1 MVKQKGCSQNNSVI
15 LQIYWSPRRLHM
27 IMSDRSTNGLS
38 LTQEIASLRRGIKLK
53 DEAYTSNTLL
63 IIIRQLEKSNE
74 NSTSYALTG
83 SNCSLIEQLF
93 DVFPRSQTVVVNA
106 LVILNNLI
114 SSSTATHGNGSNNP
128 IWKQLLSRTESCSGL
143 IIAIASHL
151 PDHAVATQSLQLIL
165 SLSSQESPLK
175 KMLDHQHQRMRL
187 NTERTTEGIIVD
199 EINCFGISDVLL
211 KLMRD
216 HSDNSQVMEQI
227 CHILYNLTY
236 EDDDDMSE
244 ECRDYLSEL
253 GAGELLLAKLVG
265 PMGFLCRL
273 GTEKI
278 QLCVVA
284 EEDSGITSH
293 TADVDTKDTATH
305 LDLELTALSKVDQGM
320 IFLTENE
327 TNNVVT
333 SKHSCT
339 QTLASQPAA
348 ATEFSWQP
356 VRDMDIGLAK
366 WGMRALG
373 SLCRHHVQ
381 NQQVFHRLGACEMVM
396 HVKNSI
402 ADSSHTGDDMVTNDT
417 SFLESFCWAVG
428 NLADPEDGC
437 KLNQEKLLENGACE
451 AVLGALKDSCRTKGH
466 LTQEGCRALRNLC
479 NGNEGSLQRMHA
491 LGVCNILLDIVFNK
505 VTLQYRSPP
514 SASRS
519 GPTIKLSPDDS
530 STVQWAWFAVSALCR
545 DDEDD
550 DISCSAIKSEIRST
564 FSELNTCSLL
574 RATCNAYGT
583 SSSSSAGS
591 ADVIQWCFAAMAALT
606 RDTSIAK
613 QILPLQPSVATV
625 PAPGILDD
633 QKSIVDFKHVNA
645 PTKVSSS
652 AVDSSKNYSFF
663 LRAMSSGHSSNNSA
677 DALETKGTLN
687 LEGASEQTTANTLI
701 VLQAMNAHINNV
713 DVVEEFC
720 NVICALIS
728 TSSGDHSESAGDHSD
743 DFTSRLHNRQLL
755 IAANTIEHLVKILAA
770 HGRVVSEDDVEAAV
784 VIGSVFRTISLL
796 IVPQSLTGTSRLVDP
811 VEDSTCV
818 DRLVVSGLLRV
829 LPRILAQPY
838 ALVQFSSIAMCG
850 LQLLNDIACCRS
862 PHHDV
867 LAKSNVAVSLVA
879 LLHAHVK
886 WKAASILAV
895 QTMSC
900 LASGSHCRVH
910 ISLLQTAGCCSALVQ
925 AVCIHYRGGEI
936 CGRGEEEIPDSS
948 MILLQCLVQCISD
961 LLDANRILP
970 TELIECR
977 ASFVREGSHE
987 AMALVMRTLKISN
1000 RVSDVKA
1007 KNVVVS
1013 SCIEVICRLSALPC
1027 SVLERLDRQSLSLS
1041 CLSLLFLSDSSSIL
1055 NCASVFSAAGSSSA
1069 EEIRV
1074 QYGIPV
1080 SIGSYAV
1087 RGTGVISKENDNP
1100 ALGSNVCSSIG
1111 SLVSQAID
1119 LLFPT
1124 TNRTQ
1129 TPEADSFDSCEGAS
1143 AARLGTCDRSVGAH
1157 PSRTISSYNDGEA
1170 SKLLKSC
1177 CAAVEGLVASHRHH
1191 RWLLAQAGVSRSL
1204 LHALRLCLEYLEA
1217 SSDLM
1222 LMDLATSLCLA
1233 IGSIAKD
1240 SEESAVSKGS
1250 RGELDL
1256 VLQALP
1262 VFCRLL
1268 DVCAQLEGSG
1278 SPPAAPSVLD
1288 TDRIVQVETDHIA
1301 DNRLIA
1307 STSLS
1312 AAICRAVSHIAA
1324 AQGRHAI
1331 LFYYQRNTE
1340 NAPGGNGLEG
1350 CVLKALH
1357 RTHHSLSASYECCLA
1372 IAELA
1377 LNDADSAHRMCVM
1390 GVNRKLAQVFA
1401 VHISSVQ
1408 FEATLSTFT
1417 SSQILDHEVEVFCM
1431 VWCRALYAL
1440 LKVLGHTFFA
1450 INEENAERVSQDK
1463 EGKLSPESL
1472 ASMLLNVANSDW
1484 ASSSV
1489 AASIC
1494 MALSALIGACR
1505 STTQYLP
1512 DGARLEITILS
1523 SIMSNTL
1530 QKHVVQADWFTLSLQ
1545 QAAHSISFTKS
1556 VGGGA
1561 AGSPTFSATVTAAG
1575 AGGVAY
1581 WCSVFLYQLILS
1593 SKTDVGHHGVSE
1605 EASLQLQIRSTCLS
1619 LNLCELF
1626 HRALGKFSQEE
1637 SIMAACYMAISALLS
1652 ETDGASEEGARA
1664 LRLDSTIDD
1673 TRTDLLLATKFAEAN
1688 EQNALSLSIHDARK
1702 RFNCLGL
1709 GPMIVDTL
1717 KEYPSSK
1724 HVTDWCLRCM
1734 CLLFEHSEETVH
1746 KMSSLGICEMLPV
1759 CMQAHQSS
1767 AFASI
1772 SGCLAIYRIIHSS
1785 QADSAFTL
1793 TPPTHQQSSTY
1804 AVRLGGAGACEA
1816 VMSVYSCHGGNASA
1830 IESASRA
1837 LAALSFASKGNAGWL
1852 GPLGAC
1858 DALLVAHDR
1867 HSRNLEVVSSIWN
1880 AIGTLCSYNR
1890 ERLSG
1895 LGIAQRIIS
1904 SLQLHFNSGS
1914 EDTLYC
1920 IARSSVASSAAFAI
1934 GRLCEP
1940 LHGAIAATCLSN
1952 RIALCAAGCCGVLTS
1967 VLRIEYLNVAAST
1980 NICRAISTLCNGLH
1994 CSQERSEFGMHGIA
2008 DALVMAMKEHVGHE
2022 EAALYSCHA
2031 VRSLCSYG
2039 DLTNQRLL
2047 RRAGI
2052 CELVAM
2058 ILHESLQIAAVS
2070 PQVSIADSIA
2080 GHHHASSR
2088 RGARE
2093 VESLFSQMLSR
2104 ARAYSQPAS
2113 LSGKSGS
2120 GPPSTQSVGP
2130 GQSTLMLSEVLP
2142 SRADW
2147 KPEWRDKTRV
2157 SLAAIRA
2164 VCCLSCTSN
2173 SVAAVDH
2180 AGSNIS
2186 TKASFGSKGVL
2197 EAMVELGTSGCVQT
2211 DVASTAI
2218 PSLSQWITLALCHL
2232 IDPSNDIRHDN
2243 DSDEEDI
2250 DFLKTVH
2257 KVANPNLSRLCFC
2270 NRTGEFLVTS
2280 ILIVTASNSTVP
2292 PGDVDAL
2299 VYNALSIAVCMCED
2313 KVGSHKVFSAEGFSK
2328 MLLQLINRYSIP
2340 AASTE
2345 ATWLLLLTFS
2355 LASSAASSTV
2365 VSDKLVQGGILRL
2378 LAATLLAQLLPSATG
2393 VIRQLSSSDPPS
2405 RLVQQQIGPILTC
2418 DGSITTSI
2426 SAPGAL
2432 QHSEIKN
2439 EDRVMTGNQR
2449 YFGAGATDGLHTEI
2463 AASSQTYQLMVRSDF
2478 EASSFIAPIISDV
2491 RKDGTR
2497 HYSTGASYRITSGLR
2512 SVINIATTCISDG
2525 SKVDCDFDAC
2535 DNDVMTLALAKEGC
2549 CALSSLLSA
2558 SCSSGSAASEMSSP
2572 QEGKGIGAVRARAFS
2587 SAIGLYRDTYSG
2599 GIAGLGAGNAANLV
2613 TSLNALV
2620 LVADSSLMFFSNER
2634 SSSQSRARQRVME
2647 HDVTH
2652 SKVDDGTIR
2661 RQIQGPTAVD
2671 TVPLLLPA
2679 VKELRNAA
2687 LVSYRHMQQLLQ
2699 RPV

>member
-1 MVKQKGCSQNNSVI
+1 M
-15 LQIYWSPRRLHM
+15 
-27 IMSDRSTNGLS
+27 
-38 LTQEIASLRRGIKLK
+38 
-53 DEAYTSNTLL
+53 
-63 IIIRQLEKSNE
+63 RQ
-74 NSTSYALTG
+74 
-83 SNCSLIEQLF
+83 
-93 DVFPRSQTVVVNA
+93 
-106 LVILNNLI
+106 
-114 SSSTATHGNGSNNP
+114 
-128 IWKQLLSRTESCSGL
+128 
-143 IIAIASHL
+143 
-151 PDHAVATQSLQLIL
+151 
-165 SLSSQESPLK
+165 
-175 KMLDHQHQRMRL
+175 
-187 NTERTTEGIIVD
+187 NTERTKEGVVVD
-199 EINCFGISDVLL
+199 EINCLGISDVLL

-236 EDDDDMSE
+236 EDDDMSE
-244 ECRDYLSEL
+244 ECRNYLSEL
-253 GAGELLLAKLVG
+253 GVGELLLAKLVG
-265 PMGFLCRL
+265 PVGFLCRL
-273 GTEKI
+273 GTEKV
-278 QLCVVA
+278 QLCSVA
-284 EEDSGITSH
+284 EEDGGITSH
-293 TADVDTKDTATH
+293 TADVDTNDTATH
-305 LDLELTALSKVDQGM
+305 LDLELTAQSKVDQGI
-320 IFLTENE
+320 IFLTDNE
-327 TNNVVT
+327 ANSVGAW
-333 SKHSCT
+333 KRSCT
-339 QTLASQPAA
+339 QTLPSQPTA

-356 VRDMDIGLAK
+356 VPDMDIGLAK
-366 WGMRALG
+366 WGFRALG

-381 NQQVFHRLGACEMVM
+381 NQQVFNRLGACEMVM

-402 ADSSHTGDDMVTNDT
+402 ADSSHAGDDMVTNDT

-428 NLADPEDGC
+428 NLADPGDGC

-451 AVLGALKDSCRTKGH
+451 AVLRALKDSCRTKGH

-491 LGVCNILLDIVFNK
+491 LGVCNILLDIVCNK
-505 VTLQYRSPP
+505 VSVQYRSPT
-514 SASRS
+514 SASRSGS

-574 RATCNAYGT
+574 RSTCNAYGR

-606 RDTSIAK
+606 RDPSIAK

-633 QKSIVDFKHVNA
+633 QKSTVDFKHVNA

-663 LRAMSSGHSSNNSA
+663 LRAISSGHSSNNSA
-677 DALETKGTLN
+677 DAVETKGTLN
-687 LEGASEQTTANTLI
+687 LEGASEQATANTLI

-728 TSSGDHSESAGDHSD
+728 TSSGDHSESVGDHSD
-743 DFTSRLHNRQLL
+743 DFTSRLYNRQLL

-796 IVPQSLTGTSRLVDP
+796 IVPQSLTGISRLVDP
-811 VEDSTCV
+811 MEDSTCV

-850 LQLLNDIACCRS
+850 LQLLHDIACCRS
-862 PHHDV
+862 PYHDV

-910 ISLLQTAGCCSALVQ
+910 VALLQTAGCCSALIQ

-936 CGRGEEEIPDSS
+936 CGRREEEVPDSS

-961 LLDANRILP
+961 LLDANRISP
-970 TELIECR
+970 AELIECR

-1000 RVSDVKA
+1000 RASDVKA

-1041 CLSLLFLSDSSSIL
+1041 CLALLFLSDSSSIL
-1055 NCASVFSAAGSSSA
+1055 NCATVLDAAGSSSA
-1069 EEIRV
+1069 EEIRA

-1087 RGTGVISKENDNP
+1087 RGTGIISKEIENP

-1129 TPEADSFDSCEGAS
+1129 TPEADSFDTCEEAS
-1143 AARLGTCDRSVGAH
+1143 AVRLSASDRTVGAR
-1157 PSRTISSYNDGEA
+1157 PLRTISPYDDGEA

-1177 CAAVEGLVASHRHH
+1177 SAAVEGLVASHRHH

-1204 LHALRLCLEYLEA
+1204 LHALRLCLEHLEA
-1217 SSDLM
+1217 CSDLM
-1222 LMDLATSLCLA
+1222 LMDLATALCLA
-1233 IGSIAKD
+1233 IGSISKD

-1262 VFCRLL
+1262 IFCRLL
-1268 DVCAQLEGSG
+1268 DVCAHLEGSG
-1278 SPPAAPSVLD
+1278 SPPAVLSVSD
-1288 TDRIVQVETDHIA
+1288 IDRIVRVETVHIA

-1408 FEATLSTFT
+1408 FEATLSTLT
-1417 SSQILDHEVEVFCM
+1417 SSQIVDHEVEVFCM
-1431 VWCRALYAL
+1431 VWCRAIYAL
-1440 LKVLGHTFFA
+1440 LKVLGHSFFA
-1450 INEENAERVSQDK
+1450 INEESAELVSLEK
-1463 EGKLSPESL
+1463 EEKLSPESL
-1472 ASMLLNVANSDW
+1472 ASMLLNVADSDW

-1505 STTQYLP
+1505 SKTQYLP
-1512 DGARLEITILS
+1512 SVVRLEITILN
-1523 SIMSNTL
+1523 SIMCNTL

-1561 AGSPTFSATVTAAG
+1561 AGSPTYSATITAAG

-1593 SKTDVGHHGVSE
+1593 SKTDVGHHGVTE

-1673 TRTDLLLATKFAEAN
+1673 TRTELLLAIKLAEAN

-1746 KMSSLGICEMLPV
+1746 KMSSSGICEMLPV

-1867 HSRNLEVVSSIWN
+1867 HSRNLEVVSSVWN

-1895 LGIAQRIIS
+1895 LGVAQRIIS
-1904 SLQLHFNSGS
+1904 SLQLHFHSGS
-1914 EDTLYC
+1914 EDILDC
-1920 IARSSVASSAAFAI
+1920 VARSSVASSAAFAI

-1994 CSQERSEFGMHGIA
+1994 CSQERSEFGRHGIA
-2008 DALVMAMKEHVGHE
+2008 DALVMAMKEHVEHE

-2031 VRSLCSYG
+2031 VRALCSYG

-2058 ILHESLQIAAVS
+2058 ILHESLQIAAAN
-2070 PQVSIADSIA
+2070 PQVSSADSMA
-2080 GHHHASSR
+2080 FSR

-2093 VESLFSQMLSR
+2093 GESLFSQMLSR

-2130 GQSTLMLSEVLP
+2130 VQSTFMLSEVLP

-2164 VCCLSCTSN
+2164 ICCLSCASN

-2186 TKASFGSKGVL
+2186 TKAAFGSKGVL

-2211 DVASTAI
+2211 DGATTAI

-2232 IDPSNDIRHDN
+2232 IDPSDDICHDN
-2243 DSDEEDI
+2243 DSDQEDI
-2250 DFLKTVH
+2250 DFLKPVH
-2257 KVANPNLSRLCFC
+2257 KVANQNLSRLCFC

-2292 PGDVDAL
+2292 SGDADAL

-2355 LASSAASSTV
+2355 LASSAALSTI
-2365 VSDKLVQGGILRL
+2365 VSEKLVQGGILRL

-2405 RLVQQQIGPILTC
+2405 RLVQQQMGPTLTC
-2418 DGSITTSI
+2418 DSSTTTSI
-2426 SAPGAL
+2426 FAPGAL

-2439 EDRVMTGNQR
+2439 DDRVMTGNLR
-2449 YFGAGATDGLHTEI
+2449 ASATGGPHTEI

-2478 EASSFIAPIISDV
+2478 EASSFIAPIISDT
-2491 RKDGTR
+2491 RKDGNR

-2512 SVINIATTCISDG
+2512 SVINNATTCISDG
-2525 SKVDCDFDAC
+2525 SKVDCDFDAG
-2535 DNDVMTLALAKEGC
+2535 DNDVITLALAKEGC

-2572 QEGKGIGAVRARAFS
+2572 QEGKGIAAVRARAFS

-2599 GIAGLGAGNAANLV
+2599 GIVGLGAGNAASLV

-2634 SSSQSRARQRVME
+2634 SSSQSRARQRVIE
-2647 HDVTH
+2647 HDVSR
-2652 SKVDDGTIR
+2652 SKVNDGTIG
-2661 RQIQGPTAVD
+2661 RQGQNPIEED

-2687 LVSYRHMQQLLQ
+2687 LVSFRHMQQLLQ
-2699 RPV
+2699 RPA